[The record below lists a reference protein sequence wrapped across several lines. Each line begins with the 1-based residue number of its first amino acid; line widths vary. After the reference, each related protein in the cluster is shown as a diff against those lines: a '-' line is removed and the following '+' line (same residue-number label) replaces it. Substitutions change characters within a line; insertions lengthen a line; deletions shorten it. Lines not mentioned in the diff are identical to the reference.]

1 MIAFLSRLFL
11 LCVGHAFSDVAFQTE
26 WMAVNKHRRRLPTV
40 TEEKSTA
47 LWVFALTAHALVNA
61 GVVIIITGSVP
72 LGVLEFVAHW
82 LIDFG
87 KTEGWYNL
95 ITDQAL
101 HLTSK
106 IVWCIL

>member
-1 MIAFLSRLFL
+1 MITFLTRLFL

-26 WMAVNKHRRRLPTV
+26 WMAVNKHRTRPNAV
-40 TEEKSTA
+40 KG

-61 GVVIIITGSVP
+61 GVVILITGNVF
-72 LGVLEFVAHW
+72 LGVLEFIAHW

-87 KTEGWYNL
+87 KCEGWYNL
-95 ITDQAL
+95 VTDQAL